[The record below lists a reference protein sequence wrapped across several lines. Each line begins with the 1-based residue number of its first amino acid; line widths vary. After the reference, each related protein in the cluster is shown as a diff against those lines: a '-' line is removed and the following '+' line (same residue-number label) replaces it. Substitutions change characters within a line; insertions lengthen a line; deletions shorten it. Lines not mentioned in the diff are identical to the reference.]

1 MVDSLVLDRMTSPE
15 NLLDRVQRLE
25 EMVRALQMR
34 GVTAQSLDEI
44 SDDLGDQRAGRF
56 LALTAGI
63 EPTDADATGV
73 FMSAEGE
80 EYDSIKANIGGVK
93 QGTLQFGLDAA
104 TGKAIFAGGAATI
117 GQDAIVIDAINF
129 AYRQMFGAGADRRIG
144 MLGMFAPDGESRAAW
159 ALRYTA
165 DGGDEEVINGSFED
179 GDLTGWSGSNWVAT
193 SAEPHSGEYA
203 AKIQADFY
211 PETTLQQTVVLAES
225 GVYTYRVEMWIK
237 KDALMDAERDIHLIW
252 RDASGVTVK
261 DQVVFAG
268 ITPYG
273 GWNYLTELVESPAAA
288 TDVVISIRYTA
299 DDHVSN
305 QLKIM
310 VDDVSLKRVTI
321 DRGVWVD
328 PEDGDLNATDGL
340 WPESLEWDWRSVIAL
355 HANGLPILLR
365 DQITT
370 SQQHGGYTYTNHG
383 DVGDQYEVR
392 GALKKGR
399 YTLDLLYVA
408 QAKGGVFDVYV
419 DGVLAYADFSAYAAS
434 TTYNQHLS
442 LVVTL
447 AYSGEHVIR
456 FVAKSGQA
464 AGYGPTLWATNI
476 GLTSVGYDGTLLV
489 VSGLNNIVDA
499 WIKSTDPTANTGTSG
514 VLYVGEP
521 SDQTN
526 AKHRALIMA
535 GLGSVPSGAQVI
547 GGQFRLYHHY
557 DGASVAPTLQALVLK
572 REWDFATTTWYN
584 AQAGTQWQVYGGT
597 GAGDLDLTLG
607 QSGVVFTKPMPN
619 AVLNDWVDVQIPRE
633 VVQGWVDGTRPNFGV
648 LLKMAAEVNDL
659 LGFHSIDGTNKPE
672 FHVLYV

>member
-1 MVDSLVLDRMTSPE
+1 MNSTDKEAVE
-15 NLLDRVQRLE
+15 GNLLSRIEALE
-25 EMVRALQMR
+25 QMVRALQGR
-34 GVTAQSLDEI
+34 EVQADTLAEI
-44 SDDLGDQRAGRF
+44 SSDMGVINAGLF
-56 LALTAGI
+56 VAAAEGE
-63 EPTDADATGV
+63 EPTAPDFTGV

-80 EYDSIKANIGGVK
+80 QFGDDLVHVGGVN

-117 GQDAIVIDAINF
+117 GQDAIVIDAINY
-129 AYRQMFGAGADRRIG
+129 AYQQMFGTGADRRIG
-144 MLGMFAPDGESRAAW
+144 MLGMFVPDGESRAAW

-165 DGGDEEVINGSFED
+165 DGGDEEVINGDFED

-203 AKIQADFY
+203 ATIQADFY
-211 PETTLQQTVVLAES
+211 PETTLQQTVVLAEA

-237 KDALMDAERDIHLIW
+237 KDDLMDAERDIHLIW

-261 DQVVFAG
+261 DHAAFAG
-268 ITPYG
+268 ITPYA
-273 GWNYLTELVESPAAA
+273 GWNFLTELVESPAAA
-288 TDVVISIRYTA
+288 IDVVISIRYTA

-305 QLKIM
+305 QLKIL
-310 VDDVSLKRVTI
+310 VDDVSLKRVPI
-321 DRGVWVD
+321 DQGVWFD
-328 PEDGDLNATDGL
+328 PEDGDLKATDGL
-340 WPESLEWDWRSVIAL
+340 WPESLEWDWQNVIAL

-434 TTYNQHLS
+434 TTYNQHMS
-442 LVVTL
+442 VVVTL

-456 FVAKSGQA
+456 VVAKSGQA
-464 AGYGPTLWATNI
+464 AGYGPTLWATRI
-476 GLTSVGYDGTLLV
+476 SLTSVGYDGTMLV
-489 VSGLNNIVDA
+489 VSGLNNIVDT

-547 GGQFRLYHHY
+547 GGHFRLYNHF

-572 REWDFATTTWYN
+572 REWDFATATWYN
-584 AQAGTQWQVYGGT
+584 AMAGTQWQVYGGT
-597 GAGDLDLTLG
+597 GANDLDLTLG

-648 LLKMAAEVNDL
+648 LLKMAAEANDL